1 MLHVHVMSCKFL
13 MALKNMV
20 AFSIAWEKCAEP
32 LSCNFQQKVFVG
44 QGGKRPGDSAENQE
58 TVFVL
63 KPVSTG
69 LLNKVASN
77 KSFSLDYFWFYE
89 E

>member
-32 LSCNFQQKVFVG
+32 LSCNFQQEVFVV
-44 QGGKRPGDSAENQE
+44 QGGKKARRL
-58 TVFVL
+58 VKIKRLFL
-63 KPVSTG
+63 F
-69 LLNKVASN
+69 LN
-77 KSFSLDYFWFYE
+77 L
-89 E
+89 